1 LDISPPSD
9 YGLYDTADNVFEWR
23 FEWYGVGY
31 YAKSPEYDPTGPM
44 SGTMRVTRGSSW
56 NYPPNRMRVSRRI
69 EKHPTSMLD
78 YVEFR
83 CVKVVP

>member
-1 LDISPPSD
+1 MDISPPSD
-9 YGLYDTADNVFEWR
+9 YGLYDTADNV

-83 CVKVVP
+83 CVKIVP